1 VTRNEDSVMTNASG
15 EKQTHSA
22 SKVIKASPRTIY
34 QAFLNPEAV
43 AAWRP
48 SAGMKAQMYAFDPRE
63 GGTFRMSFAYTDADH
78 KIRGNTSE
86 HADVFQGRFLELV
99 PDKRIVELVEFE
111 SDDPA
116 FAGAMTI
123 ITTLAAVPGGT
134 EVTIRCENVPSGI
147 RPGDHQTG
155 MTSTLNNLA
164 AFTE

>member
-1 VTRNEDSVMTNASG
+1 MTNESG

-22 SKVIKASPRTIY
+22 SKVIKVWPGTIY
-34 QAFLNPEAV
+34 QAFLEPEAV

-48 SAGMKAQMYAFDPRE
+48 PAGMTAHVYAFDPRE
-63 GGTFRMSFAYTDADH
+63 GSTFRMAFGYADTDH
-78 KIRGNTSE
+78 SVPGKTSE
-86 HADVFQGRFLELV
+86 HADVSHGRFLELV

-116 FAGAMTI
+116 FSGATTI
-123 ITTLAAVPGGT
+123 ITTFAAVPGGT
-134 EVTIRCENVPSGI
+134 KVTIRCENVPSGI
-147 RPGDHQTG
+147 RQSDHQTG

>member
-1 VTRNEDSVMTNASG
+1 MTNESG

-22 SKVIKASPRTIY
+22 SKVIKASPGTIY
-34 QAFLNPEAV
+34 QAFLDPEAV

-48 SAGMKAQMYAFDPRE
+48 PAGMTAHVYAFDPRE
-63 GGTFRMSFAYTDADH
+63 GGTFRMAFAYADTDH
-78 KIRGNTSE
+78 SVPGKTSE
-86 HADVFQGRFLELV
+86 HADVFQGRFLKLD

-147 RPGDHQTG
+147 RQSDHQMG

>member
-1 VTRNEDSVMTNASG
+1 MKSG
-15 EKQTHSA
+15 EKQTNSA
-22 SKVIKASPRTIY
+22 SKVIKASPGTIY
-34 QAFLNPEAV
+34 QAFLEPEAV

-48 SAGMKAQMYAFDPRE
+48 PAGMTAHVYAFDPRE
-63 GGTFRMSFAYTDADH
+63 GSTFRMAFGYADTDH
-78 KIRGNTSE
+78 SVPGKTSE

-116 FAGAMTI
+116 FSGAMTI
-123 ITTLAAVPGGT
+123 ITTFAAVPGGT
-134 EVTIRCENVPSGI
+134 EVTIRCEDVPSGI
-147 RPGDHQTG
+147 RQSDHQTG